1 MASDALKVI
10 VMQFPHGIVV
20 RCEGKGGV
28 GTTLRLAPAIGAF
41 TDFCGQW
48 LLSDKSLCLQKKSP
62 LLFVPPPSHPPGR
75 ESQFACCLVSLGC
88 LYPKGNGQP

>member
-1 MASDALKVI
+1 MASDVLKVI

-28 GTTLRLAPAIGAF
+28 GMTLSVGTHDWAF

-48 LLSDKSLCLQKKSP
+48 LLSTKSLCPQKKSP
-62 LLFVPPPSHPPGR
+62 LLFIPPPSHLPGR